1 MVFALESGSL
11 IKLRKH
17 ISIPK
22 GFFSLKIMKGS
33 FWVGECFH
41 VPDVGTPPTP
51 QGTSC
56 AQDPSRPCSMDL
68 LISMFICNLYSII
81 YNKLV
86 ILSFKKSG
94 KDAEFYLFFK
104 LRRSYGFSHLVSY
117 IDWCAS
123 IKPSLHSRN
132 KQLDCDV
139 LSSLYIVG
147 FFCQYFIFGIYFHQC
162 HWPIS
167 FF

>member
-17 ISIPK
+17 VSIPK

-41 VPDVGTPPTP
+41 VPDVGTAPAP

-56 AQDPSRPCSMDL
+56 AQDPSRPCSVDL
-68 LISMFICNLYSII
+68 LVSMFICNLYSII

-86 ILSFKKSG
+86 ILSLKNQERMLNFIFFLKIKTIIRFFSFS
-94 KDAEFYLFFK
+94 ELYLVIDVLVLNQVYIPGMSNLIVMYCVLYILLDFFANISF
-104 LRRSYGFSHLVSY
+104 L
-117 IDWCAS
+117 AS
-123 IKPSLHSRN
+123 I
-132 KQLDCDV
+132 
-139 LSSLYIVG
+139 
-147 FFCQYFIFGIYFHQC
+147 FISAIG
-162 HWPIS
+162 P
-167 FF
+167 